1 MAKII
6 EGLKGIKELQRKAD
20 DLRTKISK
28 HSAHLS
34 HETPVYQNQKQQV
47 SEWLQA
53 HSDIL
58 KEILKLRIQIQK
70 TNLATSVTILI
81 NGNNVTKSIAEWV
94 HRRKD
99 LAQLEQLAWRG
110 LTDRGLV
117 EKKEKQSTGEVVEV
131 KIVRCYE
138 PKERDNNLDVYSNE
152 PSLIDGKL
160 EVVNAVT
167 DLLE

>member
-1 MAKII
+1 MKII
-6 EGLKGIKELQRKAD
+6 EALKGVKELQRKAE
-20 DLRTKISK
+20 DLRGKIQK

-53 HSDIL
+53 HSDLL
-58 KEILKLRIQIQK
+58 KEILSLRVRIQK
-70 TNLATSVTILI
+70 TNLATQVAIDIDGKT
-81 NGNNVTKSIAEWV
+81 VTKSIAEWI

-99 LAQLEQLAWRG
+99 LAQMEEISWKC

-117 EKKEKQSTGEVVEV
+117 ETKTRQSTGEILEI
-131 KIVRCYE
+131 KIVRCYD
-138 PKERDNNLDVYSNE
+138 PAERDKKLDVFSNE
-152 PSLIDGKL
+152 PHLIDGKL

>member
-1 MAKII
+1 MKII
-6 EGLKGIKELQRKAD
+6 EGLKGIKELQRKAE
-20 DLRTKISK
+20 DLRKK
-28 HSAHLS
+28 VRDYSAHLS
-34 HETPVYQNQKQQV
+34 NETPVYQNQKQQV

-58 KEILKLRIQIQK
+58 REILSLRIRIQK
-70 TNLATSVTILI
+70 TNLATPVTIEV
-81 NGNNVTKSIAEWV
+81 GGVQVTKSIAEWI

-99 LAQLEQLAWRG
+99 LAGLEEQGWKG
-110 LTDRGLV
+110 LTDRGLR
-117 EKKEKQSTGEVVEV
+117 ETSIRESTGQVTEI

-138 PKERDNNLDVYSNE
+138 PKERDNKLDVYSNE